1 MSSFLRQMEETSRA
15 RAAEAAAR
23 EPLAEIRSRALGSPP
38 PPKLR
43 NGQAFELIAEYKR
56 RSPALG
62 RLACS
67 GAYPARRVEAYARG
81 GAAAVSVLTEPL
93 CFDGRLEHLTEC
105 ASVLTPLGV
114 PVMRKDF
121 LVEPYQL
128 YETRASGAGGVL
140 LIARIL
146 ADRQLDE
153 LLDCA
158 RELGLFVLL
167 ETFDARDIVRAT
179 AVARRR
185 ATKGDSV
192 LLGVNCRD
200 LETLDVERARLTGLA
215 PLLPA
220 GFAHVAESGLATPED
235 CARAARAGYRMALV
249 GGALMMAADPEAAIR
264 EMLAAG
270 RAAA

>member
-15 RAAEAAAR
+15 RVAEVSAR
-23 EPLAEIRSRALGSPP
+23 ERLVDLRSRALDTPAPP
-38 PPKLR
+38 RLR
-43 NGQAFELIAEYKR
+43 DGHAFELIAEYKR
-56 RSPALG
+56 RSPAMG
-62 RLACS
+62 RLSSS
-67 GAYPARRVEAYARG
+67 GSYPGLRVAAYARG

-93 CFDGRLEHLTEC
+93 CFDGRLEHVTEC

-121 LVEPYQL
+121 LVDAYQL
-128 YETRASGAGGVL
+128 YEARAAGAGGVL

-146 ADRQLDE
+146 ADRQLEE

-158 RELGLFVLL
+158 RELGLFVLV
-167 ETFDARDIVRAT
+167 ENFDARDIVRAGA
-179 AVARRR
+179 AVHRR
-185 ATKGDSV
+185 AIAGEPV

-200 LETLDVERARLTGLA
+200 LESLEVDVARLAGLA
-215 PLLPA
+215 PLLPKGA
-220 GFAHVAESGLATPED
+220 AHVAESGLATPED
-235 CARAARAGYRMALV
+235 CAQAARAGYRMALV
-249 GGALMMAADPEAAIR
+249 GGALMTAPDPEAAIR